1 MLRAQE
7 DTVQTR
13 GRVTRSLFLALAFLV
28 LAASGRANSFS
39 AVFVYGDSLSDNGNL
54 FHAVGQPG
62 PPYYHGRVS
71 NGPVTVEQLAA
82 ILNAPLYD
90 FAWAGATTGV
100 GNQLDGGTQT
110 SIVNLP
116 GMLTQL
122 ALAPVPPA
130 LVPSS
135 LFVVWGGANDFE
147 IGGSVTT
154 AVTDILTIVGALQGA
169 GAQSILVPGLPN
181 LALTPEFYGDPAAAL
196 FSAQFN
202 ALLQQN
208 LPGGATYFNVD
219 AVLSQVVG
227 DPGAYGFMNVTD
239 PCFNGVTVCA
249 NPDQY
254 LFWDGLH
261 PTTRADGIL
270 AGQFRGALTPEP
282 SSIVL
287 LGSGIAGMAGALLR
301 RRRAAP
307 KV

>member
-1 MLRAQE
+1 M
-7 DTVQTR
+7 QTR

-28 LAASGRANSFS
+28 FAASSRANSFS

-54 FHAVGQPG
+54 FNAVGQPG
-62 PPYYHGRVS
+62 PPYYNGRVS

-82 ILNAPLYD
+82 ILNAPLHD

-110 SIVNLP
+110 SFGFLGLP

-122 ALAPVPPA
+122 AAAPVPPA

-147 IGGSVTT
+147 IGGSPIT
-154 AVTDILTIVGALQGA
+154 AATDILTIVGALQGA
-169 GAQSILVPGLPN
+169 GAQNILVPGLPN
-181 LALTPEFYGDPAAAL
+181 LALTPDFYGDPAAAL

-208 LPGGATYFNVD
+208 LPAGATYFNVD
-219 AVLSQVVG
+219 AVLNQIVAN
-227 DPGAYGFMNVTD
+227 PGGYGFTNVTD
-239 PCFNGVTVCA
+239 ACFNGTTVCA
-249 NPDQY
+249 NPDEY
-254 LFWDGLH
+254 VFWDGVH

-307 KV
+307 TV